1 MNGRMSDLY
10 CRNCYQLGIFTDPHM
25 SAEAMVEKVRVK
37 LLELRFPRF
46 LAILLSNRVYGLNR
60 WKALPSSLN
69 QAPAGVAG

>member
-1 MNGRMSDLY
+1 
-10 CRNCYQLGIFTDPHM
+10 M